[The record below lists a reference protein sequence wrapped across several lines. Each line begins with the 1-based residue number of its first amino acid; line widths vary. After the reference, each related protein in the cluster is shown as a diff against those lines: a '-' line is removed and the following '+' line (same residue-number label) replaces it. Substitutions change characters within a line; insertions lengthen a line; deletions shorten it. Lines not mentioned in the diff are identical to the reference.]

1 MSYDSQFVFVKG
13 ELDNPVAAVSFMN
26 SSMTLLN
33 AVMSSPT
40 EKNDGSNAMVWPNV
54 LSKPPNWFPADGRD
68 ERLNAMHKSQQ
79 QTTRL
84 ERSRDLLVDGD
95 ETEIELF
102 RSCSSMIDIAL
113 TAL

>member
-40 EKNDGSNAMVWPNV
+40 EKNDGSNAMV
-54 LSKPPNWFPADGRD
+54 
-68 ERLNAMHKSQQ
+68 
-79 QTTRL
+79 
-84 ERSRDLLVDGD
+84 
-95 ETEIELF
+95 
-102 RSCSSMIDIAL
+102 
-113 TAL
+113 